1 MRLQRRQ
8 CDMLYINDTV
18 PVILVT
24 PPRAAAAPIM
34 AYKPG
39 LTQSTLGA
47 QNRLKNPESL
57 PELNNTV
64 KA

>member
-1 MRLQRRQ
+1 MF
-8 CDMLYINDTV
+8 YINDTV

-57 PELNNTV
+57 PELKNKV